1 MHTPILGFRRF
12 IWHDP
17 VLNIHEQCAIF
28 DLNVFQTIM
37 IYPFSYFETPFVDHL
52 HMELTYFLIYVIIF
66 FLYKSY
72 IEGEIM
78 MISKRQQPVFCHCV
92 KYFLMVLFII
102 FFMSFHRLTWGQRSL
117 GFKGLVPPPNAKQK
131 KISGKVVLSDLPLIK
146 IKNIWGT
153 SKVFIGPPRFLRDQ
167 GFLIRNGQELEI
179 LAVPVKVE
187 GREIFVAFQVEDAET
202 GRKIFLRD
210 HKGEPIWWGGNPRS
224 GSESQSRPGAKTD

>member
-12 IWHDP
+12 IWHAP

-28 DLNVFQTIM
+28 DLNVFQIVM

-102 FFMSFHRLTWGQRSL
+102 FSVVEFVRMPRPALYARVLLLILTE
-117 GFKGLVPPPNAKQK
+117 PPW
-131 KISGKVVLSDLPLIK
+131 ISIVLNPEGPL
-146 IKNIWGT
+146 
-153 SKVFIGPPRFLRDQ
+153 L
-167 GFLIRNGQELEI
+167 
-179 LAVPVKVE
+179 VKVLLLIV
-187 GREIFVAFQVEDAET
+187 RVL
-202 GRKIFLRD
+202 LRL
-210 HKGEPIWWGGNPRS
+210 
-224 GSESQSRPGAKTD
+224 